1 MKKAVKKI
9 LKIIGIIIA
18 ALVLIVA
25 GFLVYNTIQTYKA
38 LNEPRLADNYY
49 ENFIAGG
56 ELECRYSGK
65 GDYAVNNISVKSS
78 NSSIKNIYI
87 YYPAELESSNALY
100 PLIMIVNGSQCPAKT
115 YLPFFERLASWG
127 FIVVGTDDPQA
138 GTGETTSEALDYCL
152 NESKIR
158 SNIDSTNIGIV
169 GYSQGGAGAINAV
182 INFSNSSM
190 YKTLF
195 TGSAAYPLL
204 ATSQGWAY
212 DPADI
217 KIDYFM
223 TASTGTSDDTG
234 AIDINKEFGGVAP
247 LASLIDIYNAMPAD
261 LIKLR
266 GRCTN
271 AEHGDMQERTDGYM
285 TAWMLWELKGD
296 EEASKAFVGA
306 DAEILT
312 NSNWQDIEKN
322 R

>member
-1 MKKAVKKI
+1 MKKAVKKM
-9 LKIIGIIIA
+9 LKIFGIIIA
-18 ALVLIVA
+18 VLVLIIG
-25 GFLVYNTIQTYKA
+25 GFLVYNMIQTYKA
-38 LNEPRLADNYY
+38 LNEPRLAENYY
-49 ENFIAGG
+49 ENFVAAGD
-56 ELECRYSGK
+56 LEGKYAGK
-65 GDYAVNNISVKSS
+65 GEYEVKHITEKSS
-78 NSSIKNIYI
+78 NRSIKNIYI
-87 YYPAELESSNALY
+87 YYPSELEGSDALY
-100 PLIMIVNGSQCPAKT
+100 PLVMIVNGSQCPAKT

-127 FIVVGTDDPQA
+127 FIVIGTDDPQP
-138 GTGETTSEALDYCL
+138 GTGKTTSEALDYCL
-152 NESKIR
+152 NESEIKEHIDR
-158 SNIDSTNIGIV
+158 SNIGIA

-182 INFSNSSM
+182 TKFSNSSM

-204 ATSQGWAY
+204 AKSQGWAY

-234 AIDINKEFGGVAP
+234 VSDINTEYGGVSP
-247 LASLIDIYNAMPAD
+247 LASLIDIYNTMPDD

-271 AEHGDMQERTDGYM
+271 AEHDDMQERTDGYM

-296 EEASKAFVGA
+296 EEAAKVFVGEE
-306 DAEILT
+306 AEILT